1 MFASAILAQ
10 ENSSGGGGGGAI
22 FQLLFFLI
30 IGLAMYLLLIRP
42 QRRRMKDAQQLLS
55 TLADGDEVITNGGV
69 YGFINAID
77 GDTVWLDIA
86 DNVEIRVHRSAIS
99 RKIDPTKE
107 PAGGAPAPAAES
119 TDDEVD
125 QESETEK

>member
-10 ENSSGGGGGGAI
+10 ENSSGGGGAI

-30 IGLAMYLLLIRP
+30 IGLAMYFLLIRP
-42 QRRRMKDAQQLLS
+42 QRRRMRESQNLLS
-55 TLADGDEVITNGGV
+55 SLADGDEVITSGGV

-86 DNVEIRVHRSAIS
+86 DNVEIRIHRSAIS
-99 RKIDPTKE
+99 RKIDPAKE
-107 PAGGAPAPAAES
+107 PAGGASAAAPTEAA
-119 TDDEVD
+119 DDEV
-125 QESETEK
+125 EEEPGAEK

>member
-10 ENSSGGGGGGAI
+10 DNSSGGGGAI

-30 IGLAMYLLLIRP
+30 IGLAMYFLLIRP
-42 QRRRMKDAQQLLS
+42 QRRRMRESQNLLS
-55 TLADGDEVITNGGV
+55 TLSDGDEVITNGGV

-99 RKIDPTKE
+99 RKIDPAKE
-107 PAGGAPAPAAES
+107 PAGGAPGAAAEPAA
-119 TDDEVD
+119 DEV
-125 QESETEK
+125 EEEPGTEK

>member
-10 ENSSGGGGGGAI
+10 EKSSGGGGAI

-30 IGLAMYLLLIRP
+30 IGLAMYFLLIRP
-42 QRRRMKDAQQLLS
+42 QRRRMRESQNLLS
-55 TLADGDEVITNGGV
+55 SLSDGDEVITNGGV

-99 RKIDPTKE
+99 RKIDPAKE
-107 PAGGAPAPAAES
+107 PAGGAPSAATEPAA
-119 TDDEVD
+119 DEV
-125 QESETEK
+125 EEEPGTEK

>member
-10 ENSSGGGGGGAI
+10 DNSSGGGGAI

-30 IGLAMYLLLIRP
+30 IGLAMYFLLIRP
-42 QRRRMKDAQQLLS
+42 QRRRMKASQNLLS
-55 TLADGDEVITNGGV
+55 SLSDGDEVITTGGV

-86 DNVEIRVHRSAIS
+86 ENTEIRIHRSAIS
-99 RKIDPTKE
+99 RKIDPVTE
-107 PAGGAPAPAAES
+107 PAGGAPAATSVEPADAEV
-119 TDDEVD
+119 E
-125 QESETEK
+125 EEPGTEK

>member
-10 ENSSGGGGGGAI
+10 DNSSGGVVAI

-30 IGLAMYLLLIRP
+30 IGLAMYFLLIRP
-42 QRRRMKDAQQLLS
+42 QRRRMKASQNLLS
-55 TLADGDEVITNGGV
+55 SLSDGDEVITTGGV

-86 DNVEIRVHRSAIS
+86 ENTEIRIHRSAIS
-99 RKIDPTKE
+99 RKIDPVTE
-107 PAGGAPAPAAES
+107 PAGGAPAATSVEPADAEV
-119 TDDEVD
+119 E
-125 QESETEK
+125 EEPGTEK